1 MASVGIINWAQNLA
15 LPRHFF
21 HLCACTK
28 PGKWAVMYW
37 GVWDIDFY
45 DFDI

>member
-15 LPRHFF
+15 TFF
-21 HLCACTK
+21 NLSACTK
-28 PGKWAVMYW
+28 PGKWVVMYW
-37 GVWDIDFY
+37 GFWDIDFY